1 MCLKPTLAIAYTEH
15 CPLFEQQVQG
25 KEPPAG
31 GIEEA
36 SPKRMQAGL
45 RVEKGATLGATLNP
59 LQPGLQ
65 TAD

>member
-1 MCLKPTLAIAYTEH
+1 
-15 CPLFEQQVQG
+15 
-25 KEPPAG
+25 
-31 GIEEA
+31 
-36 SPKRMQAGL
+36 MQAGL